1 MNYRVALVGGAHDG
15 DVVETDERPPE
26 RILRVHRAGGR
37 AVRTYY
43 FDTGNVTDDGSL
55 LYVVKGLR

>member
-1 MNYRVALVGGAHDG
+1 MTYRVTLVGGAHDG

-43 FDTGNVTDDGSL
+43 FDSGNVTADGAL
-55 LYVVKGLR
+55 LYVIKAFR